1 MAHYKIFQIT
11 EQELSREEYITEDSF
26 EYHNICNFADG
37 VCNLDEDEEEQ
48 ALKSLDKI
56 LKGVFKR
63 KGRKLT
69 YLGAEEFVNDWIA
82 YMKAKMAELDNQ
94 NIKEFSNLFNLRCM
108 TEYTHRNYEDR
119 FYLGEDG
126 EAFADSLGEFIRDIY
141 TYNKKGDVFYVGGIV
156 DFHI

>member
-26 EYHNICNFADG
+26 EYHNICDFADG

-82 YMKAKMAELDNQ
+82 YMKTKMAELDNQ
-94 NIKEFSNLFNLRCM
+94 NIKEFSNLFNLKCM

-126 EAFADSLGEFIRDIY
+126 EAFADSLGEFVRDIY

>member
-11 EQELSREEYITEDSF
+11 EQKLSREEYITEDSF
-26 EYHNICNFADG
+26 EYHNICDFADG

-82 YMKAKMAELDNQ
+82 YMKTKMAELDNQ
-94 NIKEFSNLFNLRCM
+94 NIKEFPNLFNLKCM